1 MSNEYHDVTEKMKE
15 RLKSAS
21 SSMCLAKWNMVS
33 MHLTNGKTH
42 SCYHPPTHDIPLEGL
57 SENPGLLHN
66 TPQKIEER
74 AMMRKGERPK
84 GCSYCWRIEDAGHTS
99 DRHYR
104 SSEWWNSP
112 DFEKITLGDAELD
125 ASWTPAY
132 VEVNFNQACNFK
144 CLYCSPHLSSAW
156 EEEIVKHGPISLTD
170 ARHNDLD
177 ALGRMNLM
185 PKKVANRDN
194 PYVEAFWK
202 WWPDLYKN
210 LKIFRMTGGEPLID
224 NNTWKVLDYVD
235 EHPNSLLEVSITSNL
250 CPPKPD
256 IFDKFISKVQ
266 KLEEVRVW
274 ENPERLNP
282 DSGNHWYVA
291 PAIKHFS
298 LFASCD
304 SVGKQAEYIRTGMD
318 YDVLKTNV
326 SKFLHSTQGTSVTFI
341 NTFNV
346 LSVPGLRGFLEW
358 ILELREEF
366 AFDKQE
372 RKVIQPPDHNGFKH
386 PPFIRNVAQRIWFDI
401 PMLHSPSWLNMKIL
415 HEETEIIEQFED
427 CLQFMRDNVQQE
439 DYNRSLRGFKPYEID
454 KVQRDLDILK
464 AGMDPHQKQ
473 VDMKRFAEYVDEMD
487 RRRNTN
493 FKETFPEL
501 INFYNKCK
509 DL

>member
-210 LKIFRMTGGEPLID
+210 LKIFRMTGGEPLMD
-224 NNTWKVLDYVD
+224 KNTFHMFDYVKNNPKKD
-235 EHPNSLLEVSITSNL
+235 LHLSITSNC
-250 CPPKPD
+250 CPPGD
-256 IFDKFISKVQ
+256 QWNKFINELDGVSSAIDHFM
-266 KLEEVRVW
+266 LFCS
-274 ENPERLNP
+274 L
-282 DSGNHWYVA
+282 DSWG
-291 PAIKHFS
+291 P
-298 LFASCD
+298 
-304 SVGKQAEYIRTGMD
+304 QAEYIRDG
-318 YDVLKTNV
+318 
-326 SKFLHSTQGTSVTFI
+326 LHFETLNKNIREYLIKGKKHSLTFI
-341 NTFNV
+341 VTFNV
-346 LSVPGLRGFLEW
+346 LSFSGWLEYVKNIHALRN
-358 ILELREEF
+358 EF
-366 AFDKQE
+366 NIDRQL
-372 RKVIQPPDHNGFKH
+372 
-386 PPFIRNVAQRIWFDI
+386 IWFDI
-401 PMLHSPSWLNMKIL
+401 PQLSSPNWMDPRMAKDMITVLEDSIRFMQENK
-415 HEETEIIEQFED
+415 ETES
-427 CLQFMRDNVQQE
+427 
-439 DYNRSLRGFKPYEID
+439 NRFKGFKDYEIS
-454 KVQRDLDILK
+454 KVQRLIDWITLTPFDDTIAIKNFYLYFLE
-464 AGMDPHQKQ
+464 H
-473 VDMKRFAEYVDEMD
+473 D
-487 RRRNTN
+487 RRRGTD
-493 FKETFPEL
+493 FQKTFPEL
-501 INFYNKCK
+501 NNLWIQSKGQNE
-509 DL
+509 

>member
-1 MSNEYHDVTEKMKE
+1 MKTYKDGAE
-15 RLKSAS
+15 EIKQKLDEVSPTF
-21 SSMCLAKWNMVS
+21 CLAKWNMVS

-112 DFEKITLGDAELD
+112 DFENITLGDAELD

-156 EEEIVKHGPISLTD
+156 EEEIVKHGPIQITD

-177 ALGRMNLM
+177 ALSRMNLM

-318 YDVLKTNV
+318 YDVLKSNV

-415 HEETEIIEQFED
+415 HEEPEIIEQFED
-427 CLQFMRDNVQQE
+427 CLKFMRENVQKE

-473 VDMKRFAEYVDEMD
+473 LDMKRFAEYVDEMD

>member
-1 MSNEYHDVTEKMKE
+1 
-15 RLKSAS
+15 
-21 SSMCLAKWNMVS
+21 
-33 MHLTNGKTH
+33 
-42 SCYHPPTHDIPLEGL
+42 
-57 SENPGLLHN
+57 
-66 TPQKIEER
+66 
-74 AMMRKGERPK
+74 
-84 GCSYCWRIEDAGHTS
+84 
-99 DRHYR
+99 
-104 SSEWWNSP
+104 
-112 DFEKITLGDAELD
+112 
-125 ASWTPAY
+125 

-156 EEEIVKHGPISLTD
+156 EEEIVKHGPIQITD
-170 ARHNDLD
+170 ARHNDID
-177 ALGRMNLM
+177 ALARMNLM
-185 PKKVANRDN
+185 PRKVANREN

-224 NNTWKVLDYVD
+224 HNTWKVLDYVD

-298 LFASCD
+298 LFVSCD
-304 SVGKQAEYIRTGMD
+304 SVGKQAEYIRTGME
-318 YDVLKTNV
+318 YDVLRSNV
-326 SKFLHSTQGTSVTFI
+326 SKFLQSTDGSSVTFI
-341 NTFNV
+341 NTFNI
-346 LSVPGLRGFLEW
+346 LSVPGLRGFLEL

-372 RKVIQPPDHNGFKH
+372 RKIIQPPDHNGFKH
-386 PPFIRNVAQRIWFDI
+386 PPFVRNAAQRVWFDI
-401 PMLHSPSWLNMKIL
+401 PMLHSPSWLNMKLL

-427 CLQFMRDNVQQE
+427 CLQFMRDNVQKE

-464 AGMDPHQKQ
+464 AGMDPAQKQ
-473 VDMKRFAEYVDEMD
+473 LDMKRFAEYVDEMD
-487 RRRNTN
+487 KRRNTD
-493 FKETFPEL
+493 FMMTFPQL

>member
-1 MSNEYHDVTEKMKE
+1 
-15 RLKSAS
+15 
-21 SSMCLAKWNMVS
+21 
-33 MHLTNGKTH
+33 
-42 SCYHPPTHDIPLEGL
+42 
-57 SENPGLLHN
+57 
-66 TPQKIEER
+66 
-74 AMMRKGERPK
+74 
-84 GCSYCWRIEDAGHTS
+84 
-99 DRHYR
+99 
-104 SSEWWNSP
+104 
-112 DFEKITLGDAELD
+112 
-125 ASWTPAY
+125 

-156 EEEIVKHGPISLTD
+156 EEEIVKHGPIQITG
-170 ARHNDLD
+170 ARHNDID
-177 ALGRMNLM
+177 ALARMNLM
-185 PKKVANRDN
+185 PRKVANRDN

-224 NNTWKVLDYVD
+224 HNTWKVLDYVD

-298 LFASCD
+298 LFVSCD
-304 SVGKQAEYIRTGMD
+304 SVGKQAEYIRTGME
-318 YDVLKTNV
+318 YDVLRSNV
-326 SKFLHSTQGTSVTFI
+326 SKFLQSTDGSSVTFI
-341 NTFNV
+341 NTFNI
-346 LSVPGLRGFLEW
+346 LSVPGLRGFLEL

-372 RKVIQPPDHNGFKH
+372 RKIIQPPDHNGFKH
-386 PPFIRNVAQRIWFDI
+386 PPFVRNAAQRVWFDI
-401 PMLHSPSWLNMKIL
+401 PMLHSPSWLNMKLL

-427 CLQFMRDNVQQE
+427 CLQFMRDNVQKE

-464 AGMDPHQKQ
+464 AGMDPAQKQ
-473 VDMKRFAEYVDEMD
+473 LDMKRFAEYVDEMD
-487 RRRNTN
+487 KRRNTD
-493 FKETFPEL
+493 FMMTFPQL